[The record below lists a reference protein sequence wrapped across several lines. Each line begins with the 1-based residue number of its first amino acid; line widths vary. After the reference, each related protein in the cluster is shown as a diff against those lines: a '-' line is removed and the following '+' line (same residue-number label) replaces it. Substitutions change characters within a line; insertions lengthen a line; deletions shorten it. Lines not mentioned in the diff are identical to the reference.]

1 MYKNIMKKVI
11 RILLFVTVTLCTMNV
26 MAQNNDDKFL
36 NAIEEAQQK
45 LNSLTTTQ
53 IPSGYKDI
61 EDYIVDTLKKK
72 LKLRNDKNDTIVLS
86 DKRKSDMHSIILS
99 RLKIKDAYI
108 TNTDGII
115 KIINEYDMF
124 DSLKKLYTENLKL
137 RKKIEELR
145 KFEKD
150 RIDKLISEDN
160 EWLDKSFVKIA
171 AEEQAFMDKLAE
183 YETALQNTNISK
195 DAKKKLNEYDKQMKA
210 LKDRYSYYKNCIES
224 LNAPYDKEKVD
235 ELINEQNS
243 IIAKETIK
251 TRKDELSEQV
261 KLLKKYKE
269 KLQYFQF
276 FISYIDEKVADYKDR
291 QFSKERAYTNLKDFI
306 ETQFGG
312 EKNLSEIDAIPWLK
326 TQRKEYN
333 DSLEKDC
340 YGENKA
346 RDRIMSIKL

>member
-1 MYKNIMKKVI
+1 MKKVI

-26 MAQNNDDKFL
+26 MAQNNDDEFL
-36 NAIEEAQQK
+36 NAIVEVQQK
-45 LNSLTTTQ
+45 LNSLKTTQ
-53 IPSGYKDI
+53 IPFGYKNI
-61 EDYIVDTLKKK
+61 EDYIVDTLQKK
-72 LKLRNDKNDTIVLS
+72 LKLRKDKLENDTIVLS
-86 DKRKSDMHSIILS
+86 DKRKNDMHYIILS

-108 TNTDGII
+108 TNTDNII
-115 KIINEYDMF
+115 TIINKYDMF
-124 DSLKKLYTENLKL
+124 DSLKNLYTENLKL
-137 RKKIEELR
+137 RKEIEELR
-145 KFEKD
+145 QYEKF
-150 RIDKLISEDN
+150 RIGELADEQN
-160 EWLDKSFVKIA
+160 EWLDKTFKEIA
-171 AEEQAFMDKLAE
+171 ENEKAFSDKLDK
-183 YETALQNTNISK
+183 YHKGSQNNNISP
-195 DAKKKLNEYDKQMKA
+195 DTKKKLDKQYKSMKA
-210 LKDRYSYYKNCIES
+210 LNERYSYYKNCIES

>member
-1 MYKNIMKKVI
+1 MKKII
-11 RILLFVTVTLCTMNV
+11 RISVFVTALLCSMNV
-26 MAQNNDDKFL
+26 MAQNNDDEFL
-36 NAIEEAQQK
+36 NAINEAQQRSNFTTAELILK
-45 LNSLTTTQ
+45 DDDDISSCLEALN
-53 IPSGYKDI
+53 P
-61 EDYIVDTLKKK
+61 
-72 LKLRNDKNDTIVLS
+72 DTIKTKLS
-86 DKRKSDMHSIILS
+86 LYCRRAVYLATKTESL
-99 RLKIKDAYI
+99 L
-108 TNTDGII
+108 NII
-115 KIINEYDMF
+115 KKYEMF
-124 DSLKKLYTENLKL
+124 DSLKNLYTENLKL
-137 RKKIEELR
+137 RNEIEELR
-145 KFEKD
+145 QYEKF
-150 RIDKLISEDN
+150 RIGELADEQN
-160 EWLDKSFVKIA
+160 EWLDKTFKEIA
-171 AEEQAFMDKLAE
+171 ENEKAFSDKLDK
-183 YETALQNTNISK
+183 YHKGSQNNNISQ
-195 DAKKKLNEYDKQMKA
+195 DTKKKLDKQYKSMKA
-210 LKDRYSYYKNCIES
+210 LNERYSYYKNCIES